1 MTINFSN
8 HETPLEDLPQFEKV
22 NFNAVS
28 SKLLYKSI
36 FRMFIW
42 ILAILTA
49 SLVFQDELIETGEL
63 TLILSLISFFFII
76 NFIDII
82 LRQKFYG
89 FALREK
95 DILFRKGYIM
105 KKIIVIPFNRI
116 QHLSVSISFLD
127 KFFGI
132 SSLQIYTAGG
142 NRSDMNIPGLFPD
155 VAQNLKN
162 AISSKVTQDEPET
175 I

>member
-95 DILFRKGYIM
+95 DILFR
-105 KKIIVIPFNRI
+105 
-116 QHLSVSISFLD
+116 
-127 KFFGI
+127 
-132 SSLQIYTAGG
+132 
-142 NRSDMNIPGLFPD
+142 
-155 VAQNLKN
+155 
-162 AISSKVTQDEPET
+162 
-175 I
+175 